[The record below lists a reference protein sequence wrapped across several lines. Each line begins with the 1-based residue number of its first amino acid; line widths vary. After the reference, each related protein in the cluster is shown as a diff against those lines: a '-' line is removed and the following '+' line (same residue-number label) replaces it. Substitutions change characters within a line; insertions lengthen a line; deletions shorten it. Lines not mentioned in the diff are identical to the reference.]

1 MSVIYWILSF
11 ALAITSVTF
20 HVKALHVVTPL
31 LDRMHG
37 DRFAFLHVVA
47 ATSAIVLMH
56 FAEMLLFGVLY
67 MAVSEFSTAG
77 HIHGADHIRDYFY
90 FSAASYT
97 SLGYGDLYPTGPL
110 RLFAGVEALIGLT
123 LIGWTVAFTFPYVAK
138 KRRKHG
144 HHS

>member
-1 MSVIYWILSF
+1 MSILYWLCSF
-11 ALAITSVTF
+11 AFAIVTVTF
-20 HVKALHVVTPL
+20 HVKALHAVTPL

-37 DRFAFLHVVA
+37 DRFAVLHVAA

-56 FAEMLLFGVLY
+56 FMEMLLFGVVY
-67 MAVSEFSTAG
+67 MLVSEFAPVG
-77 HIHGADHIRDYFY
+77 HIHGAEHIRDYFY

-123 LIGWTVAFTFPYVAK
+123 LIGWTVAFTFPYVT
-138 KRRKHG
+138 KRKL
-144 HHS
+144 